1 MILFIIDLKRVCH
14 YLILIIY
21 FCLVFSD
28 EAYLRDLVLE
38 LEMKNELLV
47 ERNSDLL
54 LALSELDKRFRHY
67 KRKHV
72 DCKKYIVLYR

>member
-1 MILFIIDLKRVCH
+1 LHSYAIIIV
-14 YLILIIY
+14 
-21 FCLVFSD
+21 FCLDFSD

-54 LALSELDKRFRHY
+54 LALSELDKRFRRF
-67 KRKHV
+67 KRKHT
-72 DCKKYIVLYR
+72 DCKNYIVLYR

>member
-1 MILFIIDLKRVCH
+1 MISFIIDLKRVCH

-38 LEMKNELLV
+38 LEIV
-47 ERNSDLL
+47 EY
-54 LALSELDKRFRHY
+54 LS
-67 KRKHV
+67 
-72 DCKKYIVLYR
+72 IIGNIQIWQS